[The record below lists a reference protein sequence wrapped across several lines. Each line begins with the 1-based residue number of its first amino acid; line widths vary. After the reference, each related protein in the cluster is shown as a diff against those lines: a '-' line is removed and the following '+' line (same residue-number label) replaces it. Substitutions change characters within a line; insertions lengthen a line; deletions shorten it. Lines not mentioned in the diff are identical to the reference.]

1 LLWQDW
7 FDIVCLKSL
16 YQYLSFLFCF
26 SFIRKYIAQLG
37 DSCPNI
43 DENDAPS
50 QRRYSALCRNIRL
63 YAIHLLQGYAIST
76 RRVPSEDDVQRA
88 RDERKRLVDE
98 RYESERAAKAEL
110 ASRITLTDSPTKQR
124 KEVTGWRPTIDRNL
138 LAQTQELDPLV
149 QQIYQVTEY
158 IRQAQIAGRYDEVES
173 LKLNLKLLEQAMKN
187 VEQQD
192 NILTNDSQ

>member
-1 LLWQDW
+1 LL
-7 FDIVCLKSL
+7 L
-16 YQYLSFLFCF
+16 
-26 SFIRKYIAQLG
+26 RKYIAQLG

-43 DENDAPS
+43 DENDTSS
-50 QRRYSALCRNIRL
+50 QIRYSALCRNIRM
-63 YAIHLLQGYAIST
+63 YAIHLLQHYAITT
-76 RRVPSEDDVQRA
+76 RRVPSEEDVQQA
-88 RDERKRLVDE
+88 REERKRLVDE
-98 RYESERAAKAEL
+98 RNESERVAKAEL
-110 ASRITLTDSPTKQR
+110 ASRITLTDSPTKLR
-124 KEVTGWRPTIDRNL
+124 TEVSGWRPTIDRNL
-138 LAQTQELDPLV
+138 LVQTQELDPLV